1 MDQVIKKDAKEQ
13 FGQMAIHLNHTAKTT
28 KETIRGGKLVAIGT
42 VQTVCRKVSL
52 LEIDFDS
59 GNDIMH

>member
-13 FGQMAIHLNHTAKTT
+13 FGQMVIHLELTAKTT

-42 VQTVCRKVSL
+42 VQTVYPRVSL
-52 LEIDFDS
+52 LKKFR
-59 GNDIMH
+59 